1 MKTWAER
8 PTELAYL
15 LNPAFCGWLLR
26 EAVEG
31 YTSVKPARM
40 PLPLAFLILPV
51 VLHQATRGQVPAAV
65 TTKLHVW
72 LQEHPEVRVNFAERT
87 KELAPFTREALL
99 FLVARGQLQVADDG
113 AVTVVGKLGRG
124 KAGLL
129 EHSEEMKESL
139 SRAKFIG
146 RWFATAGEPATVFQ
160 NWGVC
165 P

>member
-26 EAVEG
+26 EAVQG
-31 YTSVKPARM
+31 YTSVKPAGM

-51 VLHQATRGQVPAAV
+51 VLHQATQSQVPAAV

-72 LQEHPEVRVNFAERT
+72 LQGHPEVRINFADRT
-87 KELAPFTREALL
+87 KELTPFTREGLL
-99 FLVARGQLQVADDG
+99 FLVSRGQIQVDDDG
-113 AVTVVGKLGRG
+113 AVTVVGRLGPD
-124 KAGLL
+124 KTGLL
-129 EHSEEMKESL
+129 DNSEEMKESL
-139 SRAKFIG
+139 SRAKFVG

>member
-26 EAVEG
+26 EAAEG
-31 YTSVKPARM
+31 YTSVKPAGM

-51 VLHQATRGQVPAAV
+51 VLHQATRSRVPAAV

-113 AVTVVGKLGRG
+113 AVTVLGKLGRG
-124 KAGLL
+124 KAMLL
-129 EHSEEMKESL
+129 EHSDEMKESL
-139 SRAKFIG
+139 SRAKFVG